1 MKEAPVD
8 RSLTMKTTSTEQG
21 QKVNLDQGFQN
32 RQATKQDVSMFK
44 AKMRQN
50 NFTMGSHLPE
60 HQKYQ
65 PLVKDRRQLNVPG
78 ASKPMHQSQG
88 YIVAA
93 AFPGTGRDFCTTQK
107 SQFQWI

>member
-1 MKEAPVD
+1 
-8 RSLTMKTTSTEQG
+8 MKTTSTEQG

-60 HQKYQ
+60 HQKY
-65 PLVKDRRQLNVPG
+65 
-78 ASKPMHQSQG
+78 
-88 YIVAA
+88 
-93 AFPGTGRDFCTTQK
+93 
-107 SQFQWI
+107 